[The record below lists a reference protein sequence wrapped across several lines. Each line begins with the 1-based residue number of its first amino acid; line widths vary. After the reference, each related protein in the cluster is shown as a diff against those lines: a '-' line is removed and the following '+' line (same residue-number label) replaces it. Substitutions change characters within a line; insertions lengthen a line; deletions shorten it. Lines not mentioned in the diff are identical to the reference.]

1 MNYTT
6 YLFDFD
12 YTLADSSRGI
22 VTCFR
27 NVLTRHGY
35 TEVTDDDIKRT
46 IGKTLEDSF
55 SILTGVTDAGQL
67 AGFKAEYRKEA
78 DTHMTVNTVLFLE
91 TKSVLTALKDSGA
104 RIGIIST
111 KYRFRIKELLDQHFP
126 EDFMDIIVGGEDV
139 KAAKPSP
146 EGLLLAIK
154 RLHVSKAET
163 LYIGDSTVDAETA
176 QAAGVDFAGV
186 THGVTTAK
194 ELEKYPHRK
203 IMSTLEELLAVQE
216 EHPSIFKIENPIR
229 PENAHATSPR
239 KQKRISVWQIL
250 LLVTLFWLAIEEL
263 DMTDDSNFFPVVFIL
278 TLWGILQKRRILPNK
293 ARTFIDS
300 WWHPCAVRLRAF
312 HIKLIQGRK
321 TPPAGNETCTCLNCG
336 TTYTGNYCNRC
347 GQSRNT
353 PRYRLSN
360 ALKNIAGGFFNIDNG
375 FGRTLLELL
384 YRPGYMIRDFIGG
397 KRVEYFRPFQTL
409 FILAALYIMAVQ
421 LVDPEALSKKEKTEK
436 TEQTDK
442 EEIIAAK
449 EKLTK
454 KMEKTYSK
462 EEKRALAITIKSL
475 EKSLNKLEEKND
487 STSATQVSEQNSDD
501 GDLIDEFVNDTS
513 EVGNRLEKVFQNS
526 PFLMKVWNLIKSW
539 GHGNKAFRIIATLPL
554 FALATQLAFRRRK
567 YTLNYN
573 TTEHVFIQ
581 AYIACQILLLS
592 IIVLPF
598 NGYAKVDDL
607 YELPLWL
614 IFVLFCW
621 DYKQLYRCTWWRSFW
636 RTILMLTYSLVL
648 LVIFACLVMALMLA
662 GIYVLKFIL

>member
-203 IMSTLEELLAVQE
+203 IMNTLEELLAVQE
-216 EHPSIFKIENPIR
+216 EYPSIFKIENPIR

-278 TLWGILQKRRILPNK
+278 TLWGSLQKRRILPNK
-293 ARTFIDS
+293 AKTFIDS

-501 GDLIDEFVNDTS
+501 GDLNDEFVNDTS
-513 EVGNRLEKVFQNS
+513 EVGDRLEKVFQNS
-526 PFLMKVWNLIKSW
+526 PFLMKVWNLMKSW

-567 YTLNYN
+567 YKLNYN

>member
-22 VTCFR
+22 VTCFH

-203 IMSTLEELLAVQE
+203 IMNTLEELLAVQE

-263 DMTDDSNFFPVVFIL
+263 DMTDDSTFFPVVFIL

-513 EVGNRLEKVFQNS
+513 EVGDRLEKVLQNS
-526 PFLMKVWNLIKSW
+526 PFLMKVWNLMKSW

-567 YTLNYN
+567 YKLNYN

>member
-1 MNYTT
+1 M
-6 YLFDFD
+6 
-12 YTLADSSRGI
+12 
-22 VTCFR
+22 
-27 NVLTRHGY
+27 
-35 TEVTDDDIKRT
+35 
-46 IGKTLEDSF
+46 
-55 SILTGVTDAGQL
+55 
-67 AGFKAEYRKEA
+67 
-78 DTHMTVNTVLFLE
+78 
-91 TKSVLTALKDSGA
+91 
-104 RIGIIST
+104 
-111 KYRFRIKELLDQHFP
+111 
-126 EDFMDIIVGGEDV
+126 
-139 KAAKPSP
+139 
-146 EGLLLAIK
+146 
-154 RLHVSKAET
+154 
-163 LYIGDSTVDAETA
+163 
-176 QAAGVDFAGV
+176 
-186 THGVTTAK
+186 
-194 ELEKYPHRK
+194 
-203 IMSTLEELLAVQE
+203 
-216 EHPSIFKIENPIR
+216 
-229 PENAHATSPR
+229 
-239 KQKRISVWQIL
+239 
-250 LLVTLFWLAIEEL
+250 
-263 DMTDDSNFFPVVFIL
+263 
-278 TLWGILQKRRILPNK
+278 
-293 ARTFIDS
+293 
-300 WWHPCAVRLRAF
+300 
-312 HIKLIQGRK
+312 
-321 TPPAGNETCTCLNCG
+321 
-336 TTYTGNYCNRC
+336 
-347 GQSRNT
+347 
-353 PRYRLSN
+353 SN

-513 EVGNRLEKVFQNS
+513 EVGDRLKKVLQNS
-526 PFLMKVWNLIKSW
+526 PFLMKVWNLMKSW

-567 YTLNYN
+567 YKLNYN

>member
-203 IMSTLEELLAVQE
+203 IMNTLEELLAVQE
-216 EHPSIFKIENPIR
+216 EHPSIFMIENPIR
-229 PENAHATSPR
+229 PEIMHATSHR

-250 LLVTLFWLAIEEL
+250 LLVTRFWLAIEEL

-513 EVGNRLEKVFQNS
+513 EVGDRLEKVLQNS
-526 PFLMKVWNLIKSW
+526 PFLMKVWNLMKSW

-567 YTLNYN
+567 YKLNYN